1 MKTIGQLMLLLALA
15 VIPSVSEAETFT
27 VTTVDDSGPGSLR
40 QAILDANANPGTD
53 TIAFNISGAGPHTIQ
68 PRPQLPEITDPVIID
83 GYTQPG
89 ASPNAL
95 ADGDNAVLMIEL
107 DGTLAG
113 QDACGLIIAG
123 GESTVRGLIVNR
135 FGETGIAMR
144 GKGYNV
150 IEGNFVGTDQHGS
163 IALGNGFGWLGGAG
177 VGTYWLGSSDNLIG
191 GKTPAARNIIS
202 GNNYG
207 VHIEPGSGNVLQG
220 NFIGTDATGTL
231 ALPNTGL
238 AGVVVGYG
246 ETAAD
251 TVIGGCE
258 LGAGNLISG
267 NTGGGVWSYASRTR
281 VQGNKVGTDVTGTA
295 QLGNGNYGML
305 MMGSDDLVGGTTLG
319 AGNLIS
325 GNDYTGVLLCCLS
338 GHVVEGNLIG
348 TDITGEAALGNGVH
362 GVSIENCSD
371 SRVGGT
377 TPESR
382 NVISCHAGYGVT
394 LSGVGRNNL
403 IQGNFIGTDTTGTK
417 VLPGQW
423 EGIMVQEECT
433 IIGGTEAGARNVI
446 SGNVIGVDLRV
457 PGNSVQGNLIGP
469 DLTGTIALG
478 NGCGIYLADSAAN
491 NTIGGTTP
499 GTGNVIS
506 GNTLPGGYRGGIFMQ
521 GPGVTGNR
529 VQGNLIGTDLTGTQP
544 LGNTEGIVIFRSSN
558 NTIGGAEPSAGNVIA
573 HSGMAGVWVAGDE
586 ALGNTIRGNSIFDNG
601 RLDPFS
607 TSFPGIDLGNS
618 WGVTPNDPLD
628 TDAGPN
634 NLQNYPLITSAS
646 ALIGKT
652 KIEGTLNSTPSK
664 TFTLDFYS
672 NAQADPSGY
681 GEGEIYLGAATVA
694 TDLNGDVSFSVT
706 VPVAVASGRFITATA
721 TDAEGNT
728 SEFSGQS
735 PPVVQDTTP
744 PVISAVSA
752 SPAVLWPPN
761 HKLVLVTI
769 DYTAT
774 DDSGVASCT
783 LSATSNEPDNGLG
796 DGDTSN
802 DTQVIPGD
810 AHHLWLRA
818 ERAGTGN
825 GRIYTVAVTCKDA
838 CGNAA
843 SKSVTVT
850 VPKSQGKK

>member
-1 MKTIGQLMLLLALA
+1 
-15 VIPSVSEAETFT
+15 
-27 VTTVDDSGPGSLR
+27 VTGANDSR
-40 QAILDANANPGTD
+40 
-53 TIAFNISGAGPHTIQ
+53 
-68 PRPQLPEITDPVIID
+68 V
-83 GYTQPG
+83 
-89 ASPNAL
+89 
-95 ADGDNAVLMIEL
+95 
-107 DGTLAG
+107 
-113 QDACGLIIAG
+113 
-123 GESTVRGLIVNR
+123 
-135 FGETGIAMR
+135 
-144 GKGYNV
+144 
-150 IEGNFVGTDQHGS
+150 
-163 IALGNGFGWLGGAG
+163 
-177 VGTYWLGSSDNLIG
+177 
-191 GKTPAARNIIS
+191 
-202 GNNYG
+202 
-207 VHIEPGSGNVLQG
+207 QG
-220 NFIGTDATGTL
+220 NFIGTD
-231 ALPNTGL
+231 
-238 AGVVVGYG
+238 Y
-246 ETAAD
+246 
-251 TVIGGCE
+251 
-258 LGAGNLISG
+258 
-267 NTGGGVWSYASRTR
+267 
-281 VQGNKVGTDVTGTA
+281 
-295 QLGNGNYGML
+295 
-305 MMGSDDLVGGTTLG
+305 
-319 AGNLIS
+319 
-325 GNDYTGVLLCCLS
+325 
-338 GHVVEGNLIG
+338 
-348 TDITGEAALGNGVH
+348 
-362 GVSIENCSD
+362 
-371 SRVGGT
+371 
-377 TPESR
+377 
-382 NVISCHAGYGVT
+382 
-394 LSGVGRNNL
+394 
-403 IQGNFIGTDTTGTK
+403 TGTK
-417 VLPGQW
+417 ALPGQW
-423 EGIMVQEECT
+423 EGVMVQGESNL
-433 IIGGTEAGARNVI
+433 IGGATPGTGNVI
-446 SGNVIGVDLRV
+446 SGNVIGVDLRA

-506 GNTLPGGYRGGIFMQ
+506 GNTLPGGYWGGIFMQ

-601 RLDPFS
+601 RLNPFS

-796 DGDTSN
+796 DGDTAN
-802 DTQVIPGD
+802 DIQPIPGD

-818 ERAGTGN
+818 ERAGNGN
-825 GRIYTVAVTCKDA
+825 GRIYTVTITCTDA
-838 CGNAA
+838 SGNAS
-843 SKSVTVT
+843 SKAVTVT
-850 VPKSQGKK
+850 VPKS